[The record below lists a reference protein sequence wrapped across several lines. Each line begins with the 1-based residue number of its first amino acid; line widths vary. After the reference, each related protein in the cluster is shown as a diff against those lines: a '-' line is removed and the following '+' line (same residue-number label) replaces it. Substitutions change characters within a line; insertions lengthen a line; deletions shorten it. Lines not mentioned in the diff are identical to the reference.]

1 MMTVEMTKKRELV
14 TGGVV
19 MLISKH
25 WKTLLKKTRLE
36 SAKIYEIRL
45 K

>member
-1 MMTVEMTKKRELV
+1 MTVEMTKKRELV

-19 MLISKH
+19 IHVNKH